1 MYHTPT
7 SSYIGFLDVKD
18 LVSWVVFLEEEK
30 AAVAAAKKE
39 KINPRT
45 APIVV
50 DIHCVYS
57 GASRMYGAKT
67 EIDVEYL
74 ARRHRFHPVET
85 TATMVDVA
93 TALCAPGLHRLPVV
107 DNGKV
112 VGIISQSNV
121 VRLIAAHAAA
131 LAAALDATVSDTKLG
146 SCPVQPVKT
155 TDTALATFQEMSRHN
170 RSGVAIVDETGRLV
184 GNTSSSDLKL
194 VLADISASSSLLQ
207 GTIFD
212 FLAAVRQA
220 TSASYEKYPSI
231 TVSPSSTVEHLVLR
245 MAATKVHRL
254 FVVGEG
260 YKPVAVVEITH
271 LLRYLL
277 DSPA

>member
-1 MYHTPT
+1 MYHAPT

-18 LVSWVVFLEEEK
+18 LVSWVVFREEEK
-30 AAVAAAKKE
+30 ASAETERKAVSAK
-39 KINPRT
+39 NLGA

-57 GASRMYGAKT
+57 SASRMYGAKT
-67 EIDVEYL
+67 KIDVEYL
-74 ARRHRFHPVET
+74 ARRHAFRPVEA

-93 TALCAPGLHRLPVV
+93 TALSAPGVHRLPVV
-107 DNGKV
+107 DDGKV
-112 VGIISQSNV
+112 IGIMSQSNV
-121 VRLIAAHAAA
+121 VAVIAAHAAA
-131 LAAALDATVSDTKLG
+131 LASALDATISDTNIGCRPVL
-146 SCPVQPVKT
+146 PVQT
-155 TDTALATFQEMSRHN
+155 TDTALSTFQEMSRLN

-184 GNTSSSDLKL
+184 GNTSASDLKL

-207 GTIFD
+207 GSIFD
-212 FLAAVRQA
+212 FLAAVRQS
-220 TSASYEKYPSI
+220 TSAAYEKYPSI
-231 TVSPSSTVEHLVLR
+231 AVSPSSTVGHLVSR

-260 YKPVAVVEITH
+260 YKPEAVVAITD

-277 DSPA
+277 DG